1 MSGLTTLLDIGK
13 GALFASQASIEVTGN
28 NIANVNTPG
37 YARQAV
43 RLEEAHSID
52 FNPGQLGTGVKTVEV
67 FRYFNDF
74 VEEQFVDKNAQQFRW
89 DATYQNLRAV
99 DSLFNESQVAGMNEA
114 LSQFWGDWQSMANN
128 PALIAAREALSGNT
142 QNLLSTLHTVRQD
155 LRSQQDQINEFIA
168 QEVDEV
174 NGILDDIADLNLQI
188 QSHDVPG
195 QNNANELKDKRA
207 LLVRELSEKIG
218 IDYVDNGGGEFT
230 VWTKAGQT
238 LVDGTV
244 TFSLGFENAQSM
256 KALTA
261 TSNFDGDIYFSG
273 SDDFEYTF
281 EVIGSGQVSNAGSAA
296 MMRVSLDGGK
306 TWLTDDDGN
315 ETHVAAR
322 PEDGKTT
329 VGDLTIWFGS
339 ATDSGGTPSGDLEV
353 GDKFTVVPK
362 KALYWYR
369 TTSSKENITTQVFAN
384 GADNEQR
391 LTGGALAGYFQF
403 RDQHVGRYLDKLD
416 GFSKSLIWEV
426 NRLQSQGMG
435 LQKFDS
441 VTGTY
446 TVDSTSAALGSNG
459 SGLDF
464 FDKLQ
469 DGNMTLFFYDKAS
482 GELASG
488 ASFGSL
494 NFGGNANF
502 DASVHSMDDVVDAIN
517 NTWGTF
523 VTADIVNN
531 RVRIDANDGYEFG
544 FGTDTAGLAAALGV
558 NTFFEGKDAASMEM
572 TTLVRSDL
580 DFIASGHANG
590 TGEINSGDN
599 TTALSIAQLKDKVV
613 TINVNS
619 ERPVN
624 QTLGAYYSGLVAG
637 IGADTSSA
645 KFNLEFNKTLADDL
659 NTRQQETAGVNLDEE
674 MANLLKFQHSYTAAS
689 KLVTTADKMMQVL
702 LSIKN

>member
-13 GALFASQASIEVTGN
+13 GALFASQSSIEVTGN

-52 FNPGQLGTGVKTVEV
+52 FNPGQLGTGVKAVEV

-74 VEEQFVDKNAQQFRW
+74 VEEQYIDKNAQQYRW

-99 DSLFNESQVAGMNEA
+99 DSLFNESQVAGLNEA
-114 LSQFWGDWQSMANN
+114 LSKFWADWQELADN

-142 QNLLSTLHTVRQD
+142 QNLLSTLHTIQQD
-155 LRSQQDQINEFIA
+155 LHNQQDQVDEFIG
-168 QEVDEV
+168 QEVEEV
-174 NGILDDIADLNLQI
+174 NDILDQIADLNLQI

-207 LLVRELSEKIG
+207 LLVRELSEKID

-256 KALTA
+256 KALTS

-281 EVIGSGQVSNAGSAA
+281 EVVSSGLVSNAGSAA
-296 MMRVSLDGGK
+296 QMRVSLDGGK

-315 ETHVAAR
+315 EMHVAAR
-322 PEDGKTT
+322 PEGGKTT

-339 ATDSGGTPSGDLEV
+339 TTDSSGTPAGDLEV

-362 KALYWYR
+362 KSLYWYR
-369 TTSSKENITTQVFAN
+369 TTSSKENITPQIYAN
-384 GADNEQR
+384 GADNESR

-416 GFSKSLIWEV
+416 GFSKALIWEV

-435 LQKFDS
+435 LQKFDTA
-441 VTGTY
+441 TGTY
-446 TVDSTSAALGSNG
+446 SVDSTTAALGSNG
-459 SGLDF
+459 SGLAF

-469 DGNMTLFFYDKAS
+469 DGNMSLYFYDEAS

-488 ASFGSL
+488 ASFGPL
-494 NFGGNANF
+494 DFGGGANF
-502 DASVHSMDDVVDAIN
+502 DASVHSMTDVVDAIN

-523 VTADIVNN
+523 MTADIVNN
-531 RVRIDANDGYEFG
+531 RVRMTANTGYEFG

-558 NTFFEGKDAASMEM
+558 NTFFEGDSAASMEM
-572 TTLVRSDL
+572 TTLVRSDP

-613 TINVNS
+613 TININS
-619 ERPVN
+619 ENPVN
-624 QTLGAYYSGLVAG
+624 QTIGEYYNGLVAG
-637 IGADTSSA
+637 VGADTA
-645 KFNLEFNKTLADDL
+645 TAEFNLNFNRTLAKDL

-689 KLVTTADKMMQVL
+689 KLVKTADSMIQTL
-702 LSIKN
+702 LGMKN